1 MAGRGPAP
9 KDPSTRARR
18 NSGGAQMRVIE
29 VRTAA
34 QPELPR
40 RFVPRDDET
49 GTFRDELDWPEATVA
64 WWNTWAMSPLSGM
77 FTAMD
82 WAELQLAALAHAAV
96 MEGDLKMLPELRLR
110 TAKFGATPEDR
121 ARLKIQFEQADAAE
135 ERQEKRVER
144 RRDGVRKRSADP
156 RLALAE

>member
-9 KDPSTRARR
+9 KDPSLRVRR
-18 NSGGAQMRVIE
+18 NGGGAQMRVIE
-29 VRTAA
+29 VHKTV

-40 RFVPRDDET
+40 RFVPREDET
-49 GTFRDELDWPEATVA
+49 GTFQDELDWPVATVD
-64 WWNTWAMSPLSGM
+64 WWNTWASSPLSEM

-110 TAKFGATPEDR
+110 TAKFGTTPEDR
-121 ARLKIQFEQADAAE
+121 ARLKIQFEMADRAE
-135 ERQEKRVER
+135 ERGAQRVER
-144 RRDGVRKRSADP
+144 RREGVRQRSADP
-156 RLALAE
+156 RLALNE